1 MAVLEKGMHMGLGV
15 VLVAIL
21 FAVLTALS
29 GCSYG
34 FREDVDQIGS
44 IRRTHTLGW
53 KEGPREEA
61 YRPHRQQQNYYYQS
75 APPPQ
80 QDCPP
85 EAQAP
90 SAPGN
95 GWQPWMK

>member
-1 MAVLEKGMHMGLGV
+1 MKG
-15 VLVAIL
+15 I
-21 FAVLTALS
+21 FAVMLIGLV

-61 YRPHRQQQNYYYQS
+61 YRPYRQQVY
-75 APPPQ
+75 
-80 QDCPP
+80 
-85 EAQAP
+85 QAP
-90 SAPGN
+90 AQGLVDCDGMVPASPTNPSPFYA
-95 GWQPWMK
+95 K